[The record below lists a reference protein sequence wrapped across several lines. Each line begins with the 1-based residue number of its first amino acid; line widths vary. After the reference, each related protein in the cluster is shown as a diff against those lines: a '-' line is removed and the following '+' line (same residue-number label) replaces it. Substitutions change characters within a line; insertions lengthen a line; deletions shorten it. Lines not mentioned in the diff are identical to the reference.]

1 MNRRIRALIE
11 GLLPHSLFG
20 RLFGLLAIAI
30 VSSHLLFGLQV
41 NLREGHNR
49 PPEGRA
55 PPEQMRPSTE
65 ADLSAPDLPRAAPK
79 EPMPA
84 RRPPPM
90 RESFGQGFWLG
101 LVGQCLLVLLIA
113 RWGSRMLTRP
123 IEQLAA
129 GARALGE
136 NLQMPPLEETG
147 PLEVRLAIGGFNQMQ
162 SKLKHQLAE
171 RSQFLLA
178 VSHDLRTPL
187 TRMRLRYEQL
197 PAGAV
202 QEKLLQDWQD
212 LSRLV
217 DSTLD
222 YVRGQDP
229 QGAPVVVNVESLLG
243 AMVED
248 RQDLGQ
254 AISLEGRAAPISTR
268 PDALRRCLQNLMDN
282 GLAYGGQ
289 VQVSLIDSPEQL
301 CIAIRDFGPGIAEAD
316 LARVLEPFVRLEAS
330 RNRNTGGLGLGL
342 SIARDCARGALGQ
355 LSLNNHPEGGL
366 LAKVC
371 IVR

>member
-49 PPEGRA
+49 PPSAGRRPSRCAQAPKRTFLRPICRA
-55 PPEQMRPSTE
+55 PHPKNLCPPGAPAHARVLWPRLLVGPGGPVFIGAFDCPLGQPHAHPAHRATGRGCAGLRREP
-65 ADLSAPDLPRAAPK
+65 ADAAPG
-79 EPMPA
+79 
-84 RRPPPM
+84 RDR
-90 RESFGQGFWLG
+90 
-101 LVGQCLLVLLIA
+101 
-113 RWGSRMLTRP
+113 
-123 IEQLAA
+123 
-129 GARALGE
+129 
-136 NLQMPPLEETG
+136 

-202 QEKLLQDWQD
+202 QDKLLQDWQD

-229 QGAPVVVNVESLLG
+229 KA
-243 AMVED
+243 
-248 RQDLGQ
+248 
-254 AISLEGRAAPISTR
+254 
-268 PDALRRCLQNLMDN
+268 
-282 GLAYGGQ
+282 
-289 VQVSLIDSPEQL
+289 
-301 CIAIRDFGPGIAEAD
+301 
-316 LARVLEPFVRLEAS
+316 
-330 RNRNTGGLGLGL
+330 
-342 SIARDCARGALGQ
+342 
-355 LSLNNHPEGGL
+355 HPWW
-366 LAKVC
+366 
-371 IVR
+371 